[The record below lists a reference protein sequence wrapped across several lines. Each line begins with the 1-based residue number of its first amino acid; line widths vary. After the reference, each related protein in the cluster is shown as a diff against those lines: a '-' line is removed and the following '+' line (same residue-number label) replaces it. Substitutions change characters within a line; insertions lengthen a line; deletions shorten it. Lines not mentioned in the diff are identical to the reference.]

1 MKILSRISI
10 KPSVDEYPYKAPDK
24 VLREAKALLVQVS
37 QYCIQEELMLL
48 LIPIDTEEYKW
59 VKAFIAKNEQY
70 FTSHMELFER
80 KFSKGEI
87 NTAEFLILRVANI
100 VYSSSENDN
109 FDYCCEDRCFRI
121 GMNSNMRIESK
132 SMKNKDLG
140 FATNYRFVISERM
153 KELLENNQI
162 DNIEYIPVFQKKQNI
177 IVAYQIEPKVVLPPL
192 AKANEWKHYKSC
204 EKSGQHI
211 YDSNYKNQLIIP
223 KEIAKNLMNFN
234 ASIELFTELGTREY
248 IISNKIYAILKDAGV
263 RALICEP
270 VRII

>member
-10 KPSVDEYPYKAPDK
+10 KPSVDEYPYKAPDN

-59 VKAFIAKNEQY
+59 VKAFIAINEKY
-70 FTSHMELFER
+70 FTSHLELFER

-87 NTAEFLILRVANI
+87 STAEFLILRVANI

-121 GMNSNMRIESK
+121 GMNSKMRIESK

-140 FATNYRFVISERM
+140 FSTDYRFVISE
-153 KELLENNQI
+153 QG
-162 DNIEYIPVFQKKQNI
+162 Y
-177 IVAYQIEPKVVLPPL
+177 
-192 AKANEWKHYKSC
+192 
-204 EKSGQHI
+204 HI
-211 YDSNYKNQLIIP
+211 YDSNYKNQLTIP
-223 KEIAKNLMNFN
+223 REISSDLLDFN
-234 ASIELFTELGTREY
+234 ASFELFSELGAREY
-248 IISNKIYAILKDAGV
+248 IISKKMYSIFKESGI
-263 RALICEP
+263 RALDCEP
-270 VRII
+270 VRIS